1 MAIDLKALRKR
12 LKSTGQTIESRL
24 LHLSDPEGDGPV
36 VPDIPASSMYQA
48 KDAATLAG
56 RFQSIIDS
64 DPPVDRFIPD
74 GAATIY
80 LRLGSHVEWKLAEA
94 LALAQGGESAIMF
107 SDGMRAIASSVCFRL
122 HAGAE
127 MIAGVPL
134 YGCTDNLF
142 TNTIPRMGVKVHFV
156 RPDDTDEIAARINR
170 RTRVV
175 YLETISNPSLT
186 MPDLAAV
193 KELLAGINAGRFP
206 GEKITLVID
215 NTFAT
220 PYGCNPHELGPQ
232 LDDMIVV
239 HSTTKGIN
247 GFSAGLGGVAI
258 IPWAYWKDLFLY
270 RKDHGGSLS
279 PEQAHHLLTKSLRTL
294 GLRVRKMQENAA
306 AMAALLEAHNG
317 VKQVFYPGLPSF
329 PQHAL
334 EAHNGVKQVFYPGLP
349 SFPQHALAK
358 QSLRDWYGEFA
369 PGHMV
374 SFVMKGR
381 TAEVAER
388 RGRALMDHLAANSD
402 LFVVAVSLG
411 YIGTLIEDPNGGTHA
426 TIGPEERKQKGIIPG
441 LIRLSAGIE
450 HADDL
455 QRDLLAAL
463 DRAAR
468 S

>member
-1 MAIDLKALRKR
+1 
-12 LKSTGQTIESRL
+12 
-24 LHLSDPEGDGPV
+24 
-36 VPDIPASSMYQA
+36 MYQA
-48 KDAATLAG
+48 RDAATLAG
-56 RFQSIIDS
+56 RFQSIIAS
-64 DPPVDRFIPD
+64 NPPVDRVIPE
-74 GAATIY
+74 GAAKIY
-80 LRLGSHVEWKLAEA
+80 LRLGSNVEWKLAQA
-94 LALAQGGESAIMF
+94 LALAQGGETAILF
-107 SDGMRAIASSVCFRL
+107 SDGMRAIASAIGFRL
-122 HAGAE
+122 HTGAE

-156 RPDDTDEIAARINR
+156 RPEDIETIAARINR
-170 RTRVV
+170 RTRVI

-193 KELLAGINAGRFP
+193 KELLVEVNRRRLP
-206 GEKITLVID
+206 GERVTLVVD

-220 PYGCNPHELGPQ
+220 PYCCNPFALGPA
-232 LDDMIVV
+232 LEDMVVV

-258 IPWAYWKDLFLY
+258 IPWSSWKELFLY
-270 RKDHGGSLS
+270 RKDHGGTLA

-294 GLRVRKMQENAA
+294 GLRLRKMQGN
-306 AMAALLEAHNG
+306 AMAMATLLEAHPA
-317 VKQVFYPGLPSF
+317 VRQVFFPGLPSF
-329 PQHAL
+329 PQ
-334 EAHNGVKQVFYPGLP
+334 YD
-349 SFPQHALAK
+349 LARR
-358 QSLRDWYGEFA
+358 SLIDWYGEFA

-381 TAEVAER
+381 TAEVAAR
-388 RGRALMDHLAANSD
+388 RGAAVMDHLARHSG

-426 TIGPEERKQKGIIPG
+426 TISPEERKAKGIIPG

-450 HADDL
+450 HEDDL

-463 DRAAR
+463 DRAGRA
-468 S
+468 